1 MAGTRTNRKRWV
13 VAASLLLTLLLASVG
28 VAWGLGWFEQPEDPR
43 VIEIGDMMRGM
54 LERERQRE
62 GPGNFL
68 TAIER
73 VAGIGAIA
81 LKASTLPEN
90 LRPRIMEIGFDVMM
104 QHMGDRADRYFALKT
119 AEERQQFL
127 DQELSQMDFMRSA
140 FESAGRPQGMRDG
153 GPGSGRRDG
162 PPGMRGG
169 QDGANR
175 FLKFV
180 LDRTTPSERA
190 KLEEFITMIEQ
201 RMDAT
206 GRKRQ

>member
-1 MAGTRTNRKRWV
+1 MAGNRTNRRHWLW
-13 VAASLLLTLLLASVG
+13 AMSGLLAMLLVSAG
-28 VAWGLGWFEQPEDPR
+28 VAWGLGWFERPEDPR

-54 LERERQRE
+54 LERERERQ

-68 TAIER
+68 TAVER

-81 LKASTLPEN
+81 LKVSTLPEN

-140 FESAGRPQGMRDG
+140 FESAGQARPERGD
-153 GPGSGRRDG
+153 RREG

-206 GRKRQ
+206 GRRRQ

>member
-1 MAGTRTNRKRWV
+1 MAGKGENQRRWLWAV
-13 VAASLLLTLLLASVG
+13 SGLLAMLLVSVG

-68 TAIER
+68 TAVER

-140 FESAGRPQGMRDG
+140 FESAGQGRPDRGE
-153 GPGSGRRDG
+153 RREG

-175 FLKFV
+175 FIKFV

>member
-1 MAGTRTNRKRWV
+1 MAGKGENQRRWLWAV
-13 VAASLLLTLLLASVG
+13 SGLLAMLLVSVG

-68 TAIER
+68 TAVER

-140 FESAGRPQGMRDG
+140 FESAGQGRPDRGE
-153 GPGSGRRDG
+153 RREG

-175 FLKFV
+175 FIKFV
-180 LDRTTPSERA
+180 LDRTTPSEWA

>member
-1 MAGTRTNRKRWV
+1 MGDRTRQRRWV
-13 VAASLLLTLLLASVG
+13 WLASGLAMLLVVSAG
-28 VAWGLGWFEQPEDPR
+28 VAWGLGWFERPEDPR
-43 VIEIGDMMRGM
+43 VIEIGEMMQGM
-54 LERERQRE
+54 LERERQRQ

-68 TAIER
+68 TAVER

-90 LRPRIMEIGFDVMM
+90 LRPRIMELGFDVMM

-140 FESAGRPQGMRDG
+140 FEAAGKPG
-153 GPGSGRRDG
+153 GERGERRDG
-162 PPGMRGG
+162 PRGMRGS

-175 FLKFV
+175 FLKWV

-190 KLEEFITMIEQ
+190 KLEEFLTVIER

-206 GRKRQ
+206 GRSRR

>member
-1 MAGTRTNRKRWV
+1 MAANRTKQKRWLWAV
-13 VAASLLLTLLLASVG
+13 SGLLAILLVSAG
-28 VAWGLGWFEQPEDPR
+28 VAWGLGWFERPEDPR

-54 LERERQRE
+54 LERERERQ

-68 TAIER
+68 TAVER

-81 LKASTLPEN
+81 LKVSTLPEN

-140 FESAGRPQGMRDG
+140 FESAGQARPDRGE
-153 GPGSGRRDG
+153 RRGG

-175 FLKFV
+175 FIKFV

-206 GRKRQ
+206 GRRRQ